1 MTLRQKPVK
10 DKITKEIIGYVPKE
24 YNLDEKNQW
33 GFGFKRFIFRS
44 RDNRLWGDGKLQR
57 TEIYLKK
64 QEKEILLRIMTTH
77 IYIPTDKEKEIM
89 IKIGDDIIDI
99 FSKHKLSINQKYL
112 ILTELV
118 KSFEDVMNVEKGKS
132 IYKKSNEG
140 DW

>member
-1 MTLRQKPVK
+1 
-10 DKITKEIIGYVPKE
+10 
-24 YNLDEKNQW
+24 
-33 GFGFKRFIFRS
+33 
-44 RDNRLWGDGKLQR
+44 
-57 TEIYLKK
+57 
-64 QEKEILLRIMTTH
+64 MTTH

>member
-1 MTLRQKPVK
+1 
-10 DKITKEIIGYVPKE
+10 
-24 YNLDEKNQW
+24 
-33 GFGFKRFIFRS
+33 
-44 RDNRLWGDGKLQR
+44 
-57 TEIYLKK
+57 
-64 QEKEILLRIMTTH
+64 MTTH

-99 FSKHKLSINQKYL
+99 FSKHKLSINEKYL

-132 IYKKSNEG
+132 IYKKSVKE